1 MTLFRI
7 NLSSA
12 IVAMVG
18 VEPKLLI
25 AENTNNLTDLE
36 TLLNRTNDEQFE
48 IIEGEFDWDTS
59 EQGLLM
65 GSYYW
70 GYTAAQIP
78 AAWLASKYGF
88 RMVFGVSML
97 VSGVITIIFPLCA
110 FVHVYLALAARVL
123 IGIFHAVALPAMTG
137 AWAIWAPPMEITK

>member
-1 MTLFRI
+1 MILFRI

-25 AENTNNLTDLE
+25 AENTNNLTDFE
-36 TLLNRTNDEQFE
+36 TILNRTNDEQFE

-110 FVHVYLALAARVL
+110 SVHVYLALAARVL